1 MNRRLREGSTNRATD
16 NDPDYIPH
24 SLLQGFSLPGLHP
37 HLQGLPGFPIGSQMV
52 QTTQSNG
59 RMGESNWGKQ
69 LVPSICQRQLRVPTA
84 YFSSTVKFLF
94 PCVSG
99 TVPGPMGG
107 QMAAE
112 WLNMGSLHQQEYEN
126 PEWAAA
132 AAAEILLH
140 VCAS

>member
-1 MNRRLREGSTNRATD
+1 MGGWVSQTESNSSFLPSVRDSSVFQQ
-16 NDPDYIPH
+16 PI
-24 SLLQGFSLPGLHP
+24 SLP
-37 HLQGLPGFPIGSQMV
+37 
-52 QTTQSNG
+52 
-59 RMGESNWGKQ
+59 
-69 LVPSICQRQLRVPTA
+69 
-84 YFSSTVKFLF
+84 TVNFLF